1 MRALIEL
8 GADFNKTQDNDVT
21 PLYITAQNGHEAIV
35 RALVELGADINKA
48 GNGGVTALFI
58 TAQNGYETVVG
69 RLSSWVQTSTRRRK
83 NRRSSWPQGGSAGAD
98 RCVFEKQKVV

>member
-21 PLYITAQNGHEAIV
+21 PLYITAQNAHEAIV

-83 NRRSSWPQGGSAGAD
+83 KARRHCTSSLIMAT
-98 RCVFEKQKVV
+98 RM